1 MDHKAQR
8 EKSRTSYFGNVKD
21 RLGSKLPAGIS
32 QPPDFITASCSISAQ
47 GVLGKSV
54 GQEYVKGHHQIRN
67 PKLRQYYL
75 KEAAFPPEV
84 PTTKTLES
92 CRNNKHGINPD
103 AAVYSESPVLNL
115 TGPQFPKN
123 KASSSPP
130 TASQEHS
137 LDPAVDSAVGGTL
150 ALVSPSTDAEYD
162 KLMDVEAVPL
172 PDGKVCL
179 LALPSECSQGEGPAG
194 KSCLKLFARYITDR
208 KGVVS
213 GILLV
218 TSSKIF
224 FDPRKSHPLVQENGC
239 EEYVFSCSVDDL
251 ASVSFYT
258 DISHIHFNKTTHRCN
273 SCKTSTQ
280 NQTKC
285 SSRLSAI
292 DAVPTPEPSVLH
304 DLPVTLGV
312 KTEKED
318 EEGGETGDIAEA
330 EGQLSLESGRILT
343 AAATFCC
350 GGPDSDYEHRSRME
364 QQSCLDKQLLGTP
377 TSSSGT
383 VGSLMFVRIRQKHQQ
398 GKRKALYKPKITS
411 RDSWF
416 TMQQESSD
424 KLYAYLSQHR
434 PDLCI
439 LEGGEEEA
447 DRDDEDFVLLDEDE
461 QEEDNESPR
470 EGRAGE
476 DWEMVTVEESGPK
489 ASISTEPEGLS
500 HILKQSVI
508 LDPQQVR
515 EISKELPPRTIG
527 HTWHLSYSTD
537 KHGASLKTLYR
548 KLSTTDSPVLI
559 LIKDHNQ
566 QVFGSFLSHPLHP
579 SETFYGTGET
589 FLFLSHPRFKC
600 FRWTGENS
608 FFIKGDLDSFA
619 IGGGSGHFGLW
630 VDERLYVGRSSPC
643 FTFNNCS
650 LSETNDFTILELE
663 AWTFG

>member
-1 MDHKAQR
+1 MDHTAHR
-8 EKSRTSYFGNVKD
+8 DKSRTSYFGNVQN

-32 QPPDFITASCSISAQ
+32 QPPGFITAPCSIGTQ

-54 GQEYVKGHHQIRN
+54 GQEYVTGHHQIRN

-92 CRNNKHGINPD
+92 FGNTKHG
-103 AAVYSESPVLNL
+103 L
-115 TGPQFPKN
+115 PKN

-130 TASQEHS
+130 TASQEQS
-137 LDPAVDSAVGGTL
+137 LDPAVDSAVGVTQ

-162 KLMDVEAVPL
+162 KLTDVEAVPL
-172 PDGKVCL
+172 PDGKWCL
-179 LALPSECSQGEGPAG
+179 LALPSECSQGLGPAG
-194 KSCLKLFARYITDR
+194 MSCLKLFSRFITDR

-224 FDPRKSHPLVQENGC
+224 FDPQKSHPLVQENGC
-239 EEYVFSCSVDDL
+239 EDYVFSCSVDDL
-251 ASVSFYT
+251 ASVSFFT
-258 DISHIHFNKTTHRCN
+258 DISHIHFNKTTHRFN
-273 SCKTSTQ
+273 SFKTSTQ

-285 SSRLSAI
+285 SVRQPAI
-292 DAVPTPEPSVLH
+292 DAVPTPEPSTLH
-304 DLPVTLGV
+304 HLPVTLGT
-312 KTEKED
+312 KAEKED
-318 EEGGETGDIAEA
+318 EEGTETGDMAEV
-330 EGQLSLESGRILT
+330 ERQLTLESGRILT

-350 GGPDSDYEHRSRME
+350 GGPDGEYEHRSTME
-364 QQSCLDKQLLGTP
+364 QQSGLDKQLLGSCTA
-377 TSSSGT
+377 T
-383 VGSLMFVRIRQKHQQ
+383 SLMFVRIRQKQQQ
-398 GKRKALYKPKITS
+398 GKRKALFKPKITS

-424 KLYAYLSQHR
+424 KLYAFLSQHR

-447 DRDDEDFVLLDEDE
+447 DKDDEDFVLLDEEE
-461 QEEDNESPR
+461 QEEEVESSR

-476 DWEMVTVEESGPK
+476 DWEMVTVEESALK

-515 EISKELPPRTIG
+515 EISQELPPRTIG
-527 HTWHLSYSTD
+527 YTWHLSYSID

-600 FRWTGENS
+600 FHWTGENS
-608 FFIKGDLDSFA
+608 FFVKGDLDSFA

>member
-1 MDHKAQR
+1 MDHTAHR
-8 EKSRTSYFGNVKD
+8 DESRTRCFGNVQN

-32 QPPDFITASCSISAQ
+32 QPPGFIIAPCSIGTQ

-92 CRNNKHGINPD
+92 CRNTNHG
-103 AAVYSESPVLNL
+103 
-115 TGPQFPKN
+115 FPKN

-130 TASQEHS
+130 TASQEQS
-137 LDPAVDSAVGGTL
+137 LDPAVDSIVGVTQ

-162 KLMDVEAVPL
+162 KLTDVEAVPL

-179 LALPSECSQGEGPAG
+179 LALPSECSQGQGPAG
-194 KSCLKLFARYITDR
+194 MSCLKLFSRYITDR

-224 FDPRKSHPLVQENGC
+224 FDPQKSHPLVQENGC
-239 EEYVFSCSVDDL
+239 EDYVFSCSVYDL
-251 ASVSFYT
+251 ASVSFYR
-258 DISHIHFNKTTHRCN
+258 DISHIHFNKATHRFN
-273 SCKTSTQ
+273 SFKTSSQ

-285 SSRLSAI
+285 SVRLPAI
-292 DAVPTPEPSVLH
+292 DAVLTPEPSTLH
-304 DLPVTLGV
+304 HLPVTLGT
-312 KTEKED
+312 KAEKED
-318 EEGGETGDIAEA
+318 EEGMETGDMAEV
-330 EGQLSLESGRILT
+330 ERQLTLESGRILT

-350 GGPDSDYEHRSRME
+350 GGPDG
-364 QQSCLDKQLLGTP
+364 SCTA
-377 TSSSGT
+377 TSSADT
-383 VGSLMFVRIRQKHQQ
+383 VGSLMFVRIRLKQQ
-398 GKRKALYKPKITS
+398 GKRKALFKPKITS

-439 LEGGEEEA
+439 LEGGQEEA
-447 DRDDEDFVLLDEDE
+447 DEDFVLLDEEE
-461 QEEDNESPR
+461 QEEEVESPR

-476 DWEMVTVEESGPK
+476 DWEMVTVEESAPK

-515 EISKELPPRTIG
+515 EISQELPPRTIG
-527 HTWHLSYSTD
+527 YTWRLSYSID

-600 FRWTGENS
+600 FHWTGENS